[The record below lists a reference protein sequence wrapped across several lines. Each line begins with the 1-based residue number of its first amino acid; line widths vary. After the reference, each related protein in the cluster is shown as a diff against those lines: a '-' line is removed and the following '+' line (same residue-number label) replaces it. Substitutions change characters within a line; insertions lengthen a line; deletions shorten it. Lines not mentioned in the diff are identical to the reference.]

1 MAGIKL
7 IDTKVVT
14 YMYPITVA
22 TKVCSPSS
30 GGSSA
35 AHSCAKP
42 STFTFG
48 ADSSDSKGIMFLAE
62 PKVKNH

>member
-14 YMYPITVA
+14 YPITLA
-22 TKVCSPSS
+22 TKVCSPYS

-62 PKVKNH
+62 PKVKNL